1 MEEWQI
7 VLRCGGFQTLVKR
20 AFWVLGDNALK
31 QATRICVFLQ
41 ELCNMALLT
50 AFNEL
55 NPEIEHEGLE
65 TVVRS
70 YEGINVTDHDLY
82 RFQVRIGLGLPG

>member
-1 MEEWQI
+1 
-7 VLRCGGFQTLVKR
+7 
-20 AFWVLGDNALK
+20 
-31 QATRICVFLQ
+31 
-41 ELCNMALLT
+41 MALLT

-55 NPEIEHEGLE
+55 NPDIEHEGLE

-82 RFQVRIGLGLPG
+82 RFQVRIGRVLPYVSCKFDTLTCCRRSSMQKAGSFTRRFKCMSQCL